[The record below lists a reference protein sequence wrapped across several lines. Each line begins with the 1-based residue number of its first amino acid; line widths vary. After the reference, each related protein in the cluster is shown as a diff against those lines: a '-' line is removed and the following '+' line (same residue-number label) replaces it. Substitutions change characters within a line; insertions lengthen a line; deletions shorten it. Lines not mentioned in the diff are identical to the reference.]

1 MLVFMNKDGIF
12 QKTEWYLVNLFTHGN
27 FDEKLLFKLV
37 KPFFNHFL
45 DKNKQTVQTVLQ
57 SLGMCKRQNLGKKCQ
72 MKNRSHK
79 DEAALLKYKKKLA
92 VCQPMLKEEIWE
104 DNVITCN
111 SRCIYVKTCSY
122 FPGLANRTH
131 PKILP
136 IEHNRTFGNRTL
148 KQLNIIE
155 HCNNQT

>member
-57 SLGMCKRQNLGKKCQ
+57 SLGMCKRQNLGKECQ

-79 DEAALLKYKKKLA
+79 DEAALLKHKKKLA
-92 VCQPMLKEEIWE
+92 VPT
-104 DNVITCN
+104 NVKRRNLGRQCDPLQFEMYLCEN
-111 SRCIYVKTCSY
+111 LLLFSGCS
-122 FPGLANRTH
+122 
-131 PKILP
+131 
-136 IEHNRTFGNRTL
+136 
-148 KQLNIIE
+148 
-155 HCNNQT
+155 